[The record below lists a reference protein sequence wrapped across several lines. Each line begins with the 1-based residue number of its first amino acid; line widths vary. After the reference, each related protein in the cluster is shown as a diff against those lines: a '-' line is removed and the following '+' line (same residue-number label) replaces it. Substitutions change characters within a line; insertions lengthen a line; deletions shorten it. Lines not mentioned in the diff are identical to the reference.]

1 VRLSDSSVF
10 LCVTKAMS
18 ESVLHIRLADFELQV
33 ERMLDSGLRTRA
45 IAVISSHHQNGTI
58 VSASP
63 EALCEGIYP
72 GLKVAIARKMS
83 HSVTLLPYNS
93 TLYAKINQYIYQTVA
108 RYSPIIEPTVY
119 GQYFADLSGMD
130 GIYRDNLQAG
140 NLIARDIQFK
150 VSLQSHIGI
159 SVNKLVSQITTAVVP
174 ETIFRVAPGNESA
187 FLAPLNTEVLPVT
200 VEPSVSK
207 LVRFL
212 FLSNIQNVQQVTAES
227 ETGAILFGKYY
238 RRLFREA
245 RGQDDSP
252 VRPPQ
257 KTDRITEQTVL
268 TADTNDEV
276 QLLAAVR
283 NLSEQ
288 VAYQLRRRR
297 QVART
302 LSLEIH
308 YTDGFKSNRKGAVT
322 ANDDASVIAEACRL
336 FRLANYRR
344 NRVRALILD
353 ATNFQPVINQ
363 LDLFQPPKDEHLSQT
378 LDQIRRKYGFASI
391 GSAAGLIAT
400 RKDIEKIMTR
410 RFTEKTQS
418 TTENFLILKS
428 TYKYLNNPPRPSVTS
443 PYSSVSPFSSMK

>member
-1 VRLSDSSVF
+1 
-10 LCVTKAMS
+10 MS

-58 VSASP
+58 ISASP
-63 EALCEGIYP
+63 EAFSEGIYP

-119 GQYFADLSGMD
+119 GQYFADLSGMH

-174 ETIFRVAPGNESA
+174 ETIFRVEPGREQT
-187 FLAPLNTEVLPVT
+187 FLAPLDTEVLPIT
-200 VEPSVSK
+200 IEPPVNK

-212 FLSNIQNVQQVTAES
+212 FLSSVRNVQQVTAES

-245 RGQDDSP
+245 RGQDNSP

-283 NLSEQ
+283 NLAEQ
-288 VAYQLRRRR
+288 VAYQLRQRR
-297 QVART
+297 QIAKA
-302 LSLEIH
+302 LSVEIH
-308 YTDGFKSNRKGAVT
+308 YTDGFKNNRKGSVT
-322 ANDDASVIAEACRL
+322 ANDDVTVIAEACHL

-344 NRVRALILD
+344 NRVRTIILD
-353 ATNFQPVINQ
+353 AANFLPVISQ

-391 GSAAGLIAT
+391 GAADNLMISSNKTTKAL
-400 RKDIEKIMTR
+400 RHEDI
-410 RFTEKTQS
+410 F
-418 TTENFLILKS
+418 
-428 TYKYLNNPPRPSVTS
+428 Y
-443 PYSSVSPFSSMK
+443 SVSSQKMVSCPDKIPLLA

>member
-1 VRLSDSSVF
+1 
-10 LCVTKAMS
+10 
-18 ESVLHIRLADFELQV
+18 
-33 ERMLDSGLRTRA
+33 MLDSGLRTRA

-58 VSASP
+58 ISASP
-63 EALCEGIYP
+63 EAFSEGIYP

-119 GQYFADLSGMD
+119 GQYFADLSGMH

-174 ETIFRVAPGNESA
+174 ETIFRVEPGREQT
-187 FLAPLNTEVLPVT
+187 FLAPLDTEVLPIT
-200 VEPSVSK
+200 IEPPVNK
-207 LVRFL
+207 LVHFL
-212 FLSNIQNVQQVTAES
+212 FLSSVRNVQQVTAES

-245 RGQDDSP
+245 RGQDNSP

-283 NLSEQ
+283 NLAEQ
-288 VAYQLRRRR
+288 VAYQLRQRR
-297 QVART
+297 QIAKA
-302 LSLEIH
+302 LSVEIH
-308 YTDGFKSNRKGAVT
+308 YTDGFKNNRKGSVT
-322 ANDDASVIAEACRL
+322 ANDDVTVIAEACHL

-344 NRVRALILD
+344 NRVRTIILD
-353 ATNFQPVINQ
+353 AANFLPVINQ
-363 LDLFQPPKDEHLSQT
+363 LDMFHPPKDEHLSQT

-391 GSAAGLIAT
+391 GAADNLMISSNKTTKAL
-400 RKDIEKIMTR
+400 RHEDI
-410 RFTEKTQS
+410 F
-418 TTENFLILKS
+418 
-428 TYKYLNNPPRPSVTS
+428 Y
-443 PYSSVSPFSSMK
+443 SVSSQKMVPCPDKIPLLA

>member
-1 VRLSDSSVF
+1 
-10 LCVTKAMS
+10 MS

-58 VSASP
+58 ISASP
-63 EALCEGIYP
+63 EAFSEGIYP

-119 GQYFADLSGMD
+119 GQYFADLSGMH

-174 ETIFRVAPGNESA
+174 ETIFRVEPGREQT
-187 FLAPLNTEVLPVT
+187 FLAPLDTEVLPIT
-200 VEPSVSK
+200 IEPPVNK
-207 LVRFL
+207 LVHFL
-212 FLSNIQNVQQVTAES
+212 FLSSVRNVQQVTAES

-245 RGQDDSP
+245 RGQDNSP

-283 NLSEQ
+283 NLAEQ

-297 QVART
+297 QIAKA
-302 LSLEIH
+302 LSVEIH
-308 YTDGFKSNRKGAVT
+308 YTDGFKNNRKGSVT
-322 ANDDASVIAEACRL
+322 ANDDVTVIAEACHL

-344 NRVRALILD
+344 NRVRTIILD
-353 ATNFQPVINQ
+353 AANFLPVINQ
-363 LDLFQPPKDEHLSQT
+363 LDMFHPPKDEHLSQT

-391 GSAAGLIAT
+391 GAADNLMISSNKTTKAL
-400 RKDIEKIMTR
+400 RHEDI
-410 RFTEKTQS
+410 F
-418 TTENFLILKS
+418 
-428 TYKYLNNPPRPSVTS
+428 Y
-443 PYSSVSPFSSMK
+443 SVSSQKMVPCPDKIPLLA

>member
-1 VRLSDSSVF
+1 
-10 LCVTKAMS
+10 MS

-58 VSASP
+58 ISASP
-63 EALCEGIYP
+63 EAFSEGIYP

-119 GQYFADLSGMD
+119 GQYFADLSGMH

-174 ETIFRVAPGNESA
+174 ETIFRVEPGREQT
-187 FLAPLNTEVLPVT
+187 FLAPLDTEVLPIT
-200 VEPSVSK
+200 IEPPVNK

-212 FLSNIQNVQQVTAES
+212 FLSSVRNVQQVTAES

-245 RGQDDSP
+245 RGQDNSP

-283 NLSEQ
+283 NLAEQ

-297 QVART
+297 QIAKA
-302 LSLEIH
+302 LSVEIH
-308 YTDGFKSNRKGAVT
+308 YTDGFKNNRKGSVT
-322 ANDDASVIAEACRL
+322 ANDDATVIAEACHL

-344 NRVRALILD
+344 NRVRTIILD
-353 ATNFQPVINQ
+353 AANFLPVISQ
-363 LDLFQPPKDEHLSQT
+363 LDLFQPPTDEHLSQT
-378 LDQIRRKYGFASI
+378 LDQIRRKFGFASI
-391 GSAAGLIAT
+391 GAAGLIAT
-400 RKDIEKIMTR
+400 RKDTGKVMTR
-410 RFTEKTQS
+410 RFTEKTRS
-418 TTENFLILKS
+418 TTEILLKQN
-428 TYKYLNNPPRPSVTS
+428 TITNPPCASVM
-443 PYSSVSPFSSMK
+443 PPCSSVSPYSPV

>member
-1 VRLSDSSVF
+1 
-10 LCVTKAMS
+10 MS

-58 VSASP
+58 ISASP
-63 EALCEGIYP
+63 EAFSEGIYP

-119 GQYFADLSGMD
+119 GQYFADLSGMS
-130 GIYRDNLQAG
+130 GIYHDNLQAG

-174 ETIFRVAPGNESA
+174 ETIFRVEPGREQT
-187 FLAPLNTEVLPVT
+187 FLAPLDTEVLPIT
-200 VEPSVSK
+200 IEPPVNK

-212 FLSNIQNVQQVTAES
+212 FLSSVRNVQQVTAES

-245 RGQDDSP
+245 RGQDNSP

-283 NLSEQ
+283 NLAEQ

-297 QVART
+297 QIAKA
-302 LSLEIH
+302 LSIEIH
-308 YTDGFKSNRKGAVT
+308 YTDGFKNNRKGSVT
-322 ANDDASVIAEACRL
+322 ANDDATVIAEACHL

-344 NRVRALILD
+344 NRVRTIILD
-353 ATNFQPVINQ
+353 AANFLPVISQ

-391 GSAAGLIAT
+391 GAADNLMISSNKTTKAL
-400 RKDIEKIMTR
+400 RHEDI
-410 RFTEKTQS
+410 F
-418 TTENFLILKS
+418 
-428 TYKYLNNPPRPSVTS
+428 Y
-443 PYSSVSPFSSMK
+443 SVSSQKMVSCPDKIPLLA